1 MKIKKNDLVKMLA
14 GKDKGKTGKVLRVF
28 VDERKVVIEGM
39 NLVKKHKRPRK
50 EGEKGQ
56 RVEIPR
62 AVCVSN
68 AILVCSKCGKATR
81 IGYKKTSDKKL
92 RICKKCKAEI

>member
-14 GKDKGKTGKVLRVF
+14 GKDKGKTGKVLSVF
-28 VDERKVVIEGM
+28 PSEKKVTVEGL
-39 NLVKKHKRPRK
+39 NLIKKHKRPRR

-62 AVCVSN
+62 KIDISN
-68 AILVCSKCGKATR
+68 AALICPKCGKAAR
-81 IGYKKTSDKKL
+81 IGFKVEGGIKT
-92 RICKKCKAEI
+92 RICKKCGLAI